1 MRRIVIHLHGQSA
14 DTTSLASAIAFSRK
28 LNARLSVVFIRRTRE
43 FIPVPVD
50 GIPTV
55 LDREPEAAAEA
66 EAAYR
71 TMCEGLS
78 FVTYTEAEVDSVEMI
93 TINGLLHD
101 MTVVERLTERE
112 GSKVADFNTAVFGT
126 GGPVMITPPG
136 MPATIGERPAVVW
149 NASIPSARAIRSAIP
164 LLRIAKETT
173 ILSSAD
179 NPDADPSALAR
190 YLDCY
195 GIKSTPRTFRT
206 DSLTA
211 RARGRSLLE
220 TAKDADAD
228 LLVMGAYGEGKIT
241 AMLGLGRATEK
252 VVMSCKVPLLVQA

>member
-1 MRRIVIHLHGQSA
+1 MG
-14 DTTSLASAIAFSRK
+14 
-28 LNARLSVVFIRRTRE
+28 
-43 FIPVPVD
+43 
-50 GIPTV
+50 
-55 LDREPEAAAEA
+55 
-66 EAAYR
+66 
-71 TMCEGLS
+71 
-78 FVTYTEAEVDSVEMI
+78 
-93 TINGLLHD
+93 
-101 MTVVERLTERE
+101 
-112 GSKVADFNTAVFGT
+112 ADFNTAVFGT

-136 MPATIGERPAVVW
+136 MPATTGERPAVVW
-149 NASIPSARAIRSAIP
+149 NASIPSARAIRSAIT

-220 TAKDADAD
+220 VAKEADAD